1 MTRDDL
7 KEELIATDDE
17 FRRLHEEHQECERR
31 LETLNGRT
39 LLSQDDEMEEKRIKL
54 HKLALKDRMEQI
66 VRERA
71 AAGHELHAAAG
82 QTVTA

>member
-7 KEELIATDDE
+7 KEELIATDEE

-39 LLSQDDEMEEKRIKL
+39 LLSQDDEMEEKRIKV
-54 HKLALKDRMEQI
+54 HKLTLKDRMEQI
-66 VRERA
+66 VRERS
-71 AAGHELHAAAG
+71 AGGLELHVATG